1 MKVPAS
7 NNTDLGIL
15 TINAVTTATGSTVNL
30 PRGTTGVAVRVA
42 TADPLAQFVV
52 TGATGLVAGSNTL
65 SVKVTAANGT
75 TEFTHT
81 VTLFV
86 ALPSAD
92 AAVKNIKING
102 TTVEDQ
108 GTITVPALTASVVVD
123 VQTNDPEAKAV
134 VTGRTGLVGGNNT
147 VSIAVTAANGTTV
160 KNYSVTVRVLV
171 LSSDVTLKS
180 FTVNTQAFVDGL
192 TLSVPFGTR
201 SVDVAAETNDAGA
214 RFAVIGNGGLKT
226 GSNNVTLK
234 VTAANGTS
242 KDYVVVVNVLKSTS
256 TALNALFVNGQDAL
270 SGATITVPARTNL
283 AQVKAATA
291 DAEATVAISGT
302 TLTTGSNTVV
312 VVVTAADGTTKRT
325 VNVTVVVTALS
336 SDSTLKSLTANGV
349 AYTSR
354 VELPIGSKAM
364 PVVAVAN
371 DSGASVEITGNTN
384 LAAGLNNIRV
394 RVTAANGT
402 FTDTTVEAFVLSR
415 STNTGIS
422 TVAGTWLINGVDV
435 AVEGTVVDLAAG
447 RTAVAASAKPADAKA
462 TIAVTGTSGLVAGL
476 NTVTFTVTAED
487 GTSTASYTRSV
498 RVAALSS
505 NSSLTSLTVADS
517 VVVSGDTVNV
527 PFGTTRVSVIPVVA
541 SSEAK
546 FTVSGNTGLNTGSNS
561 VVVTVTAPS
570 GAQTVNTVT
579 VLVAAAAANTGLS
592 TFTINDQA
600 VTDGATLSVAAGTTR
615 VRVSAIA
622 DDAAASVEIV
632 GKSGLGAG
640 NNTLTVT
647 VTALSGAST
656 TYTVTVNVGN

>member
-1 MKVPAS
+1 
-7 NNTDLGIL
+7 
-15 TINAVTTATGSTVNL
+15 
-30 PRGTTGVAVRVA
+30 
-42 TADPLAQFVV
+42 
-52 TGATGLVAGSNTL
+52 
-65 SVKVTAANGT
+65 
-75 TEFTHT
+75 
-81 VTLFV
+81 
-86 ALPSAD
+86 
-92 AAVKNIKING
+92 
-102 TTVEDQ
+102 
-108 GTITVPALTASVVVD
+108 
-123 VQTNDPEAKAV
+123 
-134 VTGRTGLVGGNNT
+134 
-147 VSIAVTAANGTTV
+147 
-160 KNYSVTVRVLV
+160 
-171 LSSDVTLKS
+171 
-180 FTVNTQAFVDGL
+180 
-192 TLSVPFGTR
+192 
-201 SVDVAAETNDAGA
+201 
-214 RFAVIGNGGLKT
+214 
-226 GSNNVTLK
+226 
-234 VTAANGTS
+234 
-242 KDYVVVVNVLKSTS
+242 
-256 TALNALFVNGQDAL
+256 
-270 SGATITVPARTNL
+270 
-283 AQVKAATA
+283 
-291 DAEATVAISGT
+291 
-302 TLTTGSNTVV
+302 
-312 VVVTAADGTTKRT
+312 
-325 VNVTVVVTALS
+325 
-336 SDSTLKSLTANGV
+336 
-349 AYTSR
+349 
-354 VELPIGSKAM
+354 M